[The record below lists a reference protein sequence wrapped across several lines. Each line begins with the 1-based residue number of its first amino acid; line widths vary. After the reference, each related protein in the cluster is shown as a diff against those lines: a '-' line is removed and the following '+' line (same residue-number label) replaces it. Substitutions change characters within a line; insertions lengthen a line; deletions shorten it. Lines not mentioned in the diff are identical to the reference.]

1 MIKKDSECSKQKSQP
16 PSHCQWEENENPI
29 ILVNQASTAALVEK
43 TINEWNNFLS
53 PPIFGER
60 KKKQLVLKLNGLK
73 DTNAR
78 YESHKD
84 FLLNCIQAE
93 LIPKGL
99 KPDLEPIIENQNWK
113 ILDNWCTKPKD
124 LLAILMK
131 DIVEYCDHT
140 IKETGALTNCTEELL
155 KKI

>member
-1 MIKKDSECSKQKSQP
+1 M
-16 PSHCQWEENENPI
+16 
-29 ILVNQASTAALVEK
+29 
-43 TINEWNNFLS
+43 
-53 PPIFGER
+53 
-60 KKKQLVLKLNGLK
+60 VLKLNGLK